1 MGLSWKLSLSTHGAT
16 STVPRRRLGMTD
28 KDHRQEPK
36 QENRAQ
42 GQELHSQLHLVSQE
56 KLKNIWRGAE
66 RR

>member
-1 MGLSWKLSLSTHGAT
+1 M
-16 STVPRRRLGMTD
+16 VPRHQLGMRD
-28 KDHRQEPK
+28 KDHRQDPK

-42 GQELHSQLHLVSQE
+42 GQDLRSRLHLVSQE